1 MEYGSRGDRSD
12 RKGSLWIVVIL
23 LLVIGGVLV
32 ALNWEKIQQ
41 RGRLFIE
48 TGNPGVLWTEKES
61 GETEEGSPPGIF
73 RKKIAVVPTESNQV
87 SRKVIDLETEAPRG
101 HDPYG
106 ALQREVLLFCDY
118 LDHQPYVASYHLE
131 GGVYETILK
140 TVTLLSRNPPVIS
153 GETRDVYIL
162 MKNTAH
168 FYRELKGKR
177 IALVKDILNEEKD
190 AIEPLSDLFYEWIMT
205 GVQEGK
211 PEIRTS
217 LKDLYI
223 YASFFLETLGGKAY
237 LARRDSR
244 TRILVKYYSILIL
257 DEADRKGLNRYGIDI
272 LPQAALL
279 MDDISNQK
287 GLEYRDR
294 YLGTLKK
301 IEETHKSRR
310 S

>member
-1 MEYGSRGDRSD
+1 MEKETKGDMSGG
-12 RKGSLWIVVIL
+12 KGTLWMVVIF
-23 LLVIGGVLV
+23 LLVVGGGFLAV
-32 ALNWEKIQQ
+32 NWDKIQE
-41 RGRLFIE
+41 RGRRFIE
-48 TGNPGVLWTEKES
+48 TGSPLSLLQEKDSVEREGTTQDGVY
-61 GETEEGSPPGIF
+61 
-73 RKKIAVVPTESNQV
+73 RKKISEGLLKENGAFKGKGPQGAGVPQDG
-87 SRKVIDLETEAPRG
+87 DL
-101 HDPYG
+101 YG
-106 ALQREVLLFCDY
+106 SLQKEVALFCDY
-118 LDHQPYVASYHLE
+118 LDHQAYVESYRLE
-131 GGVYETILK
+131 GGVYDTLLRAI
-140 TVTLLSRNPPVIS
+140 TLLSRNPPVIS

-177 IALVKDILNEEKD
+177 IALAKAVLNEEKE
-190 AIEPLSDLFYEWIMT
+190 AMEPLFELLYAWIMA
-205 GVQEGK
+205 GVQERN

-279 MDDISNQK
+279 VDDISNQK